1 MNSFYIIANQLFQFF
16 VMMFC
21 GYMGARAGIIPKAFL
36 GGLAKLIMGLLM
48 PILIFANVLD
58 GTTRQILLDCYPV
71 LLLSLGIYIGLI
83 ITQAALAY
91 IMGLKGSHS
100 HVYQATMI
108 FGNAGFIGIP
118 LLSTAFPGQG
128 GIYIA
133 LLSIV
138 DQIAL
143 WTYGI
148 YLTSPVKSD
157 SSFHIKSFINP
168 AVIAIALALG
178 LLLLGV
184 PVPGSLEHSLLTVGR
199 AATPLALIYVG
210 ALLYYSHWNLA
221 AKTKELYVGILS
233 KMLIFPIVFFV
244 IASRF
249 CHDASMVQAM
259 TLVAGLPTMTAIAMF
274 AQSKNNHGEYALSIV
289 LLTTIA
295 SLFTMTIVSYIVF
308 SGL

>member
-16 VMMFC
+16 VMMLC
-21 GYMGARAGIIPKAFL
+21 GYAGARSGIIPKAFL

-58 GTTRQILLDCYPV
+58 GTTRQTLFDCYPV

-83 ITQAALAY
+83 IVQAALAY

-118 LLSTAFPGQG
+118 LLSAAFPGQG

-148 YLTSPVKSD
+148 YLTSPVKQD
-157 SSFHIKSFINP
+157 SSFQFRSFINP

-184 PVPGSLEHSLLTVGR
+184 PIPNAMEHSLLTVGR

-244 IASRF
+244 IASRL
-249 CHDASMVQAM
+249 CSDASMVQAM

-274 AQSKNNHGEYALSIV
+274 AQSKNNHGEYTLSIV
-289 LLTTIA
+289 LLTTVA
-295 SLFTMTIVSYIVF
+295 SLFTMTVISYIVF
-308 SGL
+308 GGM

>member
-1 MNSFYIIANQLFQFF
+1 
-16 VMMFC
+16 
-21 GYMGARAGIIPKAFL
+21 
-36 GGLAKLIMGLLM
+36 M

-58 GTTRQILLDCYPV
+58 GTTRQTLFDCYPV
-71 LLLSLGIYIGLI
+71 LLLSLGIYIGLMI
-83 ITQAALAY
+83 VQAALAY

-118 LLSTAFPGQG
+118 LLSAAFPGQG

-148 YLTSPVKSD
+148 YLTSPVKTN
-157 SSFHIKSFINP
+157 SSFRFRSFINP
-168 AVIAIALALG
+168 AVIAIVLALG
-178 LLLLGV
+178 ILLLGV
-184 PVPGSLEHSLLTVGR
+184 PVPNAVEHSLLTVGR

-233 KMLIFPIVFFV
+233 KMLIFPMTFFV
-244 IASRF
+244 IASRL
-249 CHDASMVQAM
+249 CSDVSMVQAM

-289 LLTTIA
+289 LLTTVA
-295 SLFTMTIVSYIVF
+295 SLFTMTIISYMVF
-308 SGL
+308 GGI